1 MQFYWAQICFQIA
14 SRYCK
19 HNKCFSIVSVAVWGP
34 VEPEHTEPEDWAW
47 MVKELSLWLP
57 MWVNNKKTGHR
68 SSEKRVCFWHCV
80 REAPEYYAPCL
91 ALCQRSTQVL
101 CAMLFQAQSNLSESS
116 QKMELIR
123 MSLEKRLM
131 ELEPDPEMAPK
142 VAMLRAEL
150 DELLNT
156 TYTSIS
162 ASHRHSGLA
171 ANSRNANTFSKAAAL
186 TGKLEVR

>member
-1 MQFYWAQICFQIA
+1 M
-14 SRYCK
+14 
-19 HNKCFSIVSVAVWGP
+19 
-34 VEPEHTEPEDWAW
+34 
-47 MVKELSLWLP
+47 
-57 MWVNNKKTGHR
+57 
-68 SSEKRVCFWHCV
+68 
-80 REAPEYYAPCL
+80 
-91 ALCQRSTQVL
+91 CQRSTQVL
-101 CAMLFQAQSNLSESS
+101 CAILFQAQSNLSESS